1 MVKYP
6 ALASEKSLPFSYD
19 INHDVWHI
27 TYLLHSLTLCF
38 SVFKGCT
45 TSLSCP
51 SRHTGFSAKR
61 YVVLF
66 WSSDASKSLNFK
78 PILIHAY
85 YVFLVWLLGLP
96 PVMIPLSACLGH
108 AFRSMC
114 CKLPILTKT
123 PSPQYIFY
131 AAQTHSTPL
140 IHLMMSS
147 DDHDLQMS
155 SSNSFSWD
163 ERHLPVL
170 QLMSH
175 SHTRTGNV
183 SIASRFQWKNQVTQ
197 GLAAILSNPSLR
209 FCKLIQAVVG
219 S

>member
-66 WSSDASKSLNFK
+66 WSSDSSKSLNFK
-78 PILIHAY
+78 PILIHSY
-85 YVFLVWLLGLP
+85 YVFLVWPLGLP

-131 AAQTHSTPL
+131 AAQ
-140 IHLMMSS
+140 IHTWLKYPNKTKSALNRLLGYKAV
-147 DDHDLQMS
+147 HQ
-155 SSNSFSWD
+155 
-163 ERHLPVL
+163 
-170 QLMSH
+170 
-175 SHTRTGNV
+175 
-183 SIASRFQWKNQVTQ
+183 SRINYK
-197 GLAAILSNPSLR
+197 GDSARP
-209 FCKLIQAVVG
+209 K
-219 S
+219 